1 VKKLS
6 IKHKMGELFSY
17 KTLVHACAG
26 CVGSCAAACISMPLT
41 TASTRIQLEDSRKN
55 EGPLQVMLKLVRDE
69 GFLTLFR
76 GGKSTLISVAV
87 SNFIYFYSFHG
98 LKTLSGSNKQNA
110 IQDLL
115 YACSAGVI
123 NVLLTNPLWVV
134 NTRLKMTG
142 TRTNDGEDKL
152 KGTLDGLLKIA
163 INEGVGSLWNGTKAS
178 LILVSNPAIK
188 FTVYEVLKRRLTGG
202 KQVSGL
208 LAFVLGCMA
217 TAVATAFTYPIQLI
231 QVKSRH
237 GSDKDLGMLK
247 SARKIFKQHGV
258 SGLYRGLD
266 TKLAQSML
274 AAGFMFMSYETIQKF
289 VNVVMASR
297 TIKNRI

>member
-1 VKKLS
+1 
-6 IKHKMGELFSY
+6 MGELFSY

-55 EGPLQVMLKLVRDE
+55 EGPLQVMIKLVRDE

-110 IQDLL
+110 LQDLL

-134 NTRLKMTG
+134 NTRLKMVG
-142 TRTNDGEDKL
+142 TKDGEEKL
-152 KGTLDGLLKIA
+152 KGTLDGLIKIA

-178 LILVSNPAIK
+178 LILVSNPVIK
-188 FTVYEVLKRRLTGG
+188 FTVYEVLKRKLTGG
-202 KQVSGL
+202 RQVSGL
-208 LAFVLGCMA
+208 LAFFLGCIA
-217 TAVATAFTYPIQLI
+217 TAVATTFTYPIQLI
-231 QVKSRH
+231 QMKSRH

-247 SARKIFKQHGV
+247 SAKKVLKQHGF
-258 SGLYRGLD
+258 SGLYRGFD

-297 TIKNRI
+297 PMKKRI